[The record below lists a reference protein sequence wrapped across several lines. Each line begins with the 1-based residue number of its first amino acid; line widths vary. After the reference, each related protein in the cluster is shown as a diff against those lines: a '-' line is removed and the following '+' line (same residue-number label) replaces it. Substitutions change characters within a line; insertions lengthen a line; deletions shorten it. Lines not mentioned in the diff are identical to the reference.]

1 MSEIISTLTV
11 KLNQKEFDLL
21 ETIKQEQGEKVAT
34 KTIKSLLLFPE
45 RYKAVCNEVADLK
58 RANQSLLREIDV
70 LKNQVENIVKEK
82 NTEIESIKNRLNNFL
97 CSFDELRNI

>member
-45 RYKAVCNEVADLK
+45 RYKAVDG
-58 RANQSLLREIDV
+58 
-70 LKNQVENIVKEK
+70 
-82 NTEIESIKNRLNNFL
+82 
-97 CSFDELRNI
+97 LRNMRND

>member
-58 RANQSLLREIDV
+58 RTNQSLLREIDV

-82 NTEIESIKNRLNNFL
+82 NSEIELIKNRLNNFL
-97 CSFDELRNI
+97 RSFDELRNI